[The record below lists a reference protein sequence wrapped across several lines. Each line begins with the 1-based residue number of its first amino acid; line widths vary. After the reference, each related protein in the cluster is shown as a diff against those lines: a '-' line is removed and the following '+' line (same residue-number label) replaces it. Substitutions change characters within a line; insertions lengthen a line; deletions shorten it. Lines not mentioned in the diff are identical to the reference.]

1 MACTAADLINIQPL
15 ALSDTFNTWF
25 DRTNNVIASVND
37 VNVFDVAVGPTN
49 GGLIRETGCS
59 AGFYNG
65 VVTLYVNPGAGI
77 GIGVPAFTNNYNKV
91 VMDATRL
98 EDLGAGTGS
107 SAANP
112 SVGDYVFLSDAS
124 DLRQGAYGTPK
135 RTSAERMLPPVVR
148 FDDTFTIQGNVNIVG
163 NLNVANDVAYIDS
176 NDLRIEDKLIEL
188 AYNRYVEFTVFG
200 AGFTSGTF
208 PVGLTAF
215 YHDTLTP
222 TSGNA
227 TTIGTISHWS
237 SGYTGATS
245 DVGAS
250 GSMAISSFS
259 EGGVVDIVLGGKL
272 VVTGSAITSVL
283 TVSGFAVG
291 EGTNFYNDQLLQP
304 SGLWIR
310 GSESDKHFV
319 WVCSAAQG
327 AQNWN
332 AFITDKNL
340 GVSGPDNWIL
350 SSKFASYGYSDST
363 VDNTFTFLG
372 APSGTANSFTRFD
385 VKSTL
390 IMKHSPTG
398 NAGITF
404 GNVFIGESA
413 IISAGSVVY
422 PGVVTSNWTKHFNA
436 DQLDGAHASTA
447 AAPWTIP
454 VGDVYGKIDANFFDA
469 EAIRKVFCQ
478 TGQSFAL
485 GNVLRYDFD
494 GTLTFARA
502 NNEQNAEALGI
513 VSGISGNCFTVTS
526 KGWLRG
532 ITGTG
537 GFTDL
542 LPLVTGNAYFLN
554 PDVGGRLVANV
565 DSGGYTLE
573 AGEVRKAMFVAAGS
587 NSGYVQNYTGIVVGD
602 SPTDLV
608 YLRSIAPVGSVH
620 PFAGSVSQI
629 PDGWL
634 VCNGARKSQTD
645 YNDLYNAIE
654 HNHYA
659 EATVSSVDNFEMVG
673 DTRGISAGDV
683 LRFEATPTSPIENGI
698 VSSVNTATR
707 VITLT
712 TSLFPVGTIPT
723 GTALKVYGVAVA
735 STVGNSV
742 FFLPDMRRRTV
753 FGTSSGA
760 GLAGSGFITP
770 QIGLGNAT
778 VQQTSAVSSGS
789 GINAVVDLP
798 PYVSMHW
805 IIRSKKGL
813 QATVLTGHNHDL
825 YYIRHNAVHTITGG
839 AANDL
844 TEGNR
849 TQFRAN
855 ARVLRNDSDDT
866 LHGSLTVEGSS
877 TVEKYLNVMT
887 VTGISANGFYNS
899 SAIISNSR
907 NLMVDIVSGQVSVRP
922 NFGISETGPPASAS
936 NYPEGFVWYR
946 KKSSVTAPVL
956 SGETPVG
963 GIIMFSGNTATLPT
977 NWKVCNGTGGTPNL
991 RDRFIVGAGSTY
1003 TAGDQ
1008 GGSTNIP
1015 DHKHWLARNTV
1026 DNNNDVTFSA
1036 RSATEA
1042 IFDAIPSQPGSY
1054 RLNGDEGPDEGN
1066 DTENAFASGGSYGL
1080 ITPKTVVDQATPS
1093 LPPYHALVYIMRMF

>member
-1 MACTAADLINIQPL
+1 MSCTAADLINIQPL

-25 DRTNNVIASVND
+25 DRTNNVIGSVNA

-59 AGFYNG
+59 SGFYNG

-135 RTSAERMLPPVVR
+135 RTSAERMLPPIVR
-148 FDDTFTIQGNVNIVG
+148 FDDTLTIQGNVNIVG

-208 PVGLTAF
+208 PVGLTTF

-245 DVGAS
+245 GVGAS

-272 VVTGSAITSVL
+272 VVTGSSITSVL

-310 GSESDKHFV
+310 GSESDKKFV

-454 VGDVYGKIDANFFDA
+454 VGDVYGKIDAAFFDA

-502 NNEQNAEALGI
+502 NNEQNSEALGI

-526 KGWLRG
+526 KGWIKG

-537 GFTDL
+537 GFTGL
-542 LPLVTGNAYFLN
+542 LPLVTGNAYFLH

-565 DSGGYTLE
+565 DSGAYELT

-645 YNDLYNAIE
+645 YNDLYTAIE

-659 EATVSSVDNFEMVG
+659 EATVSGVDNFEMVG
-673 DTRGISAGDV
+673 DTRGISVGDV
-683 LRFEATPTSPIENGI
+683 LRFEATPTSPTENGI
-698 VSSVNTATR
+698 VSSVVTATR
-707 VITLT
+707 IITLT
-712 TSLFPVGTIPT
+712 TNVLSTIAT

-760 GLAGSGFITP
+760 GLAGSGVITP
-770 QIGLGNAT
+770 PIALGNAT
-778 VQQTSAVSSGS
+778 IQQTSAVSSGS

-899 SAIISNSR
+899 SAITSTSR

-963 GIIMFSGNTATLPT
+963 GIIMFSGNTSTLPT
-977 NWKVCNGTGGTPNL
+977 NWKVCDGSNGTPNL
-991 RDRFIVGAGSTY
+991 RDRFIVGAGTTY
-1003 TAGDQ
+1003 IAGTE
-1008 GGSTNIP
+1008 GGSATAILV
-1015 DHKHWLARNTV
+1015 DHRHIYGM
-1026 DNNNDVTFSA
+1026 DNNTTDLNVEYDSHQGPKINNGGAEGGDGLHPYNTSKPKKNTGSLFSN
-1036 RSATEA
+1036 
-1042 IFDAIPSQPGSY
+1042 ID
-1054 RLNGDEGPDEGN
+1054 L
-1066 DTENAFASGGSYGL
+1066 
-1080 ITPKTVVDQATPS
+1080 TVVGETNTAN
-1093 LPPYHALVYIMRMF
+1093 LPPYHALVYIMRIS

>member
-272 VVTGSAITSVL
+272 VITGSAITSVL

-310 GSESDKHFV
+310 GSESDKRFV

-332 AFITDKNL
+332 AFVTDKNL

-413 IISAGSVVY
+413 ITTAGSVVF

-526 KGWLRG
+526 KGWLTG

-587 NSGYVQNYTGIVVGD
+587 YSGYVQNYTGIVVGD

-673 DTRGISAGDV
+673 DTRGISVGDV
-683 LRFEATPTSPIENGI
+683 LRFEATPTSPTENGI
-698 VSSVNTATR
+698 VLSVNTATR

-712 TSLFPVGTIPT
+712 TNVLSTIAT
-723 GTALKVYGVAVA
+723 GTALRVYGVAVA

-760 GLAGSGFITP
+760 GLAGSGVITP
-770 QIGLGNAT
+770 AIGIGNAT
-778 VQQTSAVSSGS
+778 VQQTSPVSAGS
-789 GINAVVDLP
+789 GIDAVVDLP

-839 AANDL
+839 AANNL
-844 TEGNR
+844 TEAQR

-866 LHGSLTVEGSS
+866 FNGSLTVQN
-877 TVEKYLNVMT
+877 YLNVMT
-887 VTGISANGFYNS
+887 VTGVDASGFYNS
-899 SAIISNSR
+899 SAITSTSR
-907 NLMVDIVSGQVSVRP
+907 NLMVDIVSGQVSVSP

-946 KKSSVTAPVL
+946 KKSSVSGPVM

-963 GIIMFSGNTATLPT
+963 GIIMWNAVGTLPT
-977 NWKVCNGTGGTPNL
+977 NWKVCDGSNGTPNL
-991 RDRFIVGAGSTY
+991 RDRFIVGAGTTY
-1003 TAGDQ
+1003 TVGTQ
-1008 GGSTNIP
+1008 GGSPDAVVVAHTHTVTDPGHTHRVALDGQQPSNGPDFEGGNSQGGGGLLSTSSSVTNISI
-1015 DHKHWLARNTV
+1015 A
-1026 DNNNDVTFSA
+1026 A
-1036 RSATEA
+1036 AGE
-1042 IFDAIPSQPGSY
+1042 
-1054 RLNGDEGPDEGN
+1054 
-1066 DTENAFASGGSYGL
+1066 SGVN
-1080 ITPKTVVDQATPS
+1080 KN
-1093 LPPYHALVYIMRMF
+1093 LPPYHALVYIMRMS

>member
-272 VVTGSAITSVL
+272 VITGSAITSVL

-310 GSESDKHFV
+310 GSESDKRFV

-332 AFITDKNL
+332 AFVTDKNL

-413 IISAGSVVY
+413 ITTAGSVVF

-454 VGDVYGKIDANFFDA
+454 IGDVYGKIDANFFDA
-469 EAIRKVFCQ
+469 QAIRKVFCQ

-485 GNVLRYDFD
+485 GNILRYDFD

-526 KGWLRG
+526 KGWLTG

-587 NSGYVQNYTGIVVGD
+587 YSGYVQNYTGIVVGD

-673 DTRGISAGDV
+673 DTRGISVGDV
-683 LRFEATPTSPIENGI
+683 LRFEATPTSPTENGI
-698 VSSVNTATR
+698 VLSVNTATR

-712 TSLFPVGTIPT
+712 TNVLSTIAT
-723 GTALKVYGVAVA
+723 GTALRVYGVAVA

-760 GLAGSGFITP
+760 GLAGSGVITP
-770 QIGLGNAT
+770 AIGIGNAT
-778 VQQTSAVSSGS
+778 VQQTSPVSSGS
-789 GINAVVDLP
+789 GIDAVVDLP

-839 AANDL
+839 AANNL
-844 TEGNR
+844 TEAQR

-866 LHGSLTVEGSS
+866 FNGSLTVQN
-877 TVEKYLNVMT
+877 YLNVMT
-887 VTGISANGFYNS
+887 VTGIDASGFYNS
-899 SAIISNSR
+899 SAITSTSR
-907 NLMVDIVSGQVSVRP
+907 NLMVDIVSGQVSVSP

-946 KKSSVTAPVL
+946 KKSSVSGPVM

-963 GIIMFSGNTATLPT
+963 GIIMWNAVGTLPT
-977 NWKVCNGTGGTPNL
+977 NWKVCDGSNGTPNL
-991 RDRFIVGAGSTY
+991 RDRFIVGAGTTY
-1003 TAGDQ
+1003 TVGTQ
-1008 GGSTNIP
+1008 GGSPDAVVVAHTHTVTDPGHTHRVALDGQQPSNGPDFEGGNSQGGGGLLSTSSSVTNISI
-1015 DHKHWLARNTV
+1015 A
-1026 DNNNDVTFSA
+1026 A
-1036 RSATEA
+1036 AGE
-1042 IFDAIPSQPGSY
+1042 
-1054 RLNGDEGPDEGN
+1054 
-1066 DTENAFASGGSYGL
+1066 SGVN
-1080 ITPKTVVDQATPS
+1080 KN
-1093 LPPYHALVYIMRMF
+1093 LPPYHALVYIMRMS

>member
-25 DRTNNVIASVND
+25 DRTNNVIESVNN
-37 VNVFDVAVGPTN
+37 VNIFDIAVGPTN
-49 GGLIRETGCS
+49 GGLIKETGCS
-59 AGFYNG
+59 SGFYNG
-65 VVTLYVNPGAGI
+65 VATLYVNPGAGI

-91 VMDATRL
+91 VLDATRL
-98 EDLGAGTGS
+98 EDLGAATGS
-107 SAANP
+107 SATNP
-112 SVGDYVFLSDAS
+112 SIGDYVFLSDAS

-148 FDDTFTIQGNVNIVG
+148 FDDSFTIQGNVNIVG
-163 NLNVANDVAYIDS
+163 NLNVANGVAYIDS

-188 AYNRYVEFTVFG
+188 AYNRYVQFTVFN
-200 AGFTSGTF
+200 AGLSSGSF
-208 PVGLTAF
+208 PVGLTAY

-222 TSGNA
+222 TSTNA
-227 TTIGTISHWS
+227 TTIGQVS
-237 SGYTGATS
+237 SWRIGTTGT
-245 DVGAS
+245 S
-250 GSMAISSFS
+250 GSISISSFDI
-259 EGGVVDIVLGGKL
+259 GGVADIVLGGKL
-272 VVTGSAITSVL
+272 VVTGSAITSAM
-283 TVSGFAVG
+283 TISGSAVG
-291 EGTNFYNDQLLQP
+291 EGTNFYTDQLLQP
-304 SGLWIR
+304 AGLWIR

-385 VKSTL
+385 VKSNL

-469 EAIRKVFCQ
+469 HAIRKVFCQ

-502 NNEQNAEALGI
+502 NNEQNSEALGI

-526 KGWLRG
+526 KGWLTG

-537 GFTDL
+537 GFTGL
-542 LPLVTGNAYFLN
+542 LPLVTGNAYFLH

-565 DSGGYTLE
+565 DSGAYELT
-573 AGEVRKAMFVAAGS
+573 AGEVRKAMFIAAGS
-587 NSGYVQNYTGIVVGD
+587 YSGYVQNYTGIVVGD

-634 VCNGARKSQTD
+634 VCNGACKSQTE
-645 YNDLYNAIE
+645 YNDLYTAIE

-659 EATVSSVDNFEMVG
+659 EATVTSVDNFQMVG
-673 DTRGISAGDV
+673 DTRGISVGDV
-683 LRFEATPTSPIENGI
+683 LTFEATPTSPSGNGI

-707 VITLT
+707 IITLT
-712 TSLFPVGTIPT
+712 TNVFSSIAT

-760 GLAGSGFITP
+760 GLAGNEFINP
-770 QIGLGNAT
+770 RIALGNAT
-778 VQQTSAVSSGS
+778 IQQTSEVSA
-789 GINAVVDLP
+789 GIGIDAVVDLP

-839 AANDL
+839 AANNL
-844 TEGNR
+844 TEAQR

-866 LHGSLTVEGSS
+866 FNGSLTVQN
-877 TVEKYLNVMT
+877 YLNVMT
-887 VTGISANGFYNS
+887 VTGIDASGFYNS
-899 SAIISNSR
+899 SAITSTSR

-963 GIIMFSGNTATLPT
+963 GIIMFSGNIATLPT
-977 NWKVCNGTGGTPNL
+977 NWKVCNGSSGTPDL
-991 RDRFIVGAGSTY
+991 TDRFIVGAGSTY
-1003 TAGDQ
+1003 TAGTQ
-1008 GGSTNIP
+1008 GGSATASLV
-1015 DHKHWLARNTV
+1015 DHRHIYVMDDNVSQSNTV
-1026 DNNNDVTFSA
+1026 GTYQG
-1036 RSATEA
+1036 
-1042 IFDAIPSQPGSY
+1042 P
-1054 RLNGDEGPDEGN
+1054 RLSNAGAEGGD
-1066 DTENAFASGGSYGL
+1066 GL
-1080 ITPKTVVDQATPS
+1080 YAMNTSTPKKNTGSLYSNVDLTVVGETNNAN
-1093 LPPYHALVYIMRMF
+1093 LPPYHALVYIMRMS

>member
-25 DRTNNVIASVND
+25 DRTNNVIASVNT

-59 AGFYNG
+59 SGFYNG

-107 SAANP
+107 SATNP

-148 FDDTFTIQGNVNIVG
+148 FDDTLTIQGNVNIVG

-208 PVGLTAF
+208 PVGLTTF

-259 EGGVVDIVLGGKL
+259 EGGVVDIILGGKL
-272 VVTGSAITSVL
+272 VVTGSSITSVL

-310 GSESDKHFV
+310 GSESDKKFV

-454 VGDVYGKIDANFFDA
+454 VGDVYGKIDAAFFDA

-502 NNEQNAEALGI
+502 NNEQNSEALGI

-526 KGWLRG
+526 KGWLNG

-537 GFTDL
+537 GFTGL

-565 DSGGYTLE
+565 DSGAYELI

-659 EATVSSVDNFEMVG
+659 EATVTSVDNFLMVG
-673 DTRGISAGDV
+673 DTRGISVGDV
-683 LRFEATPTSPIENGI
+683 LRFEATPTSPSGNGI
-698 VSSVNTATR
+698 VSSVDTTNR
-707 VITLT
+707 IITLT
-712 TSLFPVGTIPT
+712 TNVFSTITT

-760 GLAGSGFITP
+760 GLAGSGVITP
-770 QIGLGNAT
+770 PIALGNAT
-778 VQQTSAVSSGS
+778 VQQTSAVSAGS

-839 AANDL
+839 AANNL
-844 TEGNR
+844 TEENR

-899 SAIISNSR
+899 SAITSTSR

-946 KKSSVTAPVL
+946 KKSSVSGPVL

-977 NWKVCNGTGGTPNL
+977 NWKVCDGSNGTPNL
-991 RDRFIVGAGSTY
+991 RDRFIVGAGTTY
-1003 TAGDQ
+1003 TAGTQ
-1008 GGSTNIP
+1008 GGSP
-1015 DHKHWLARNTV
+1015 DAVVVAHTHTAPGRVYNVGCRVDCDDDGGWAGTSPTPPLLTV
-1026 DNNNDVTFSA
+1026 NSA
-1036 RSATEA
+1036 GE
-1042 IFDAIPSQPGSY
+1042 
-1054 RLNGDEGPDEGN
+1054 
-1066 DTENAFASGGSYGL
+1066 SG
-1080 ITPKTVVDQATPS
+1080 INKN
-1093 LPPYHALVYIMRMF
+1093 LPPYHALVYIMRIS

>member
-59 AGFYNG
+59 SGFYNG

-135 RTSAERMLPPVVR
+135 RTSAERMLPPIVR
-148 FDDTFTIQGNVNIVG
+148 FDDTLTIQGNVNIVG

-272 VVTGSAITSVL
+272 VVTGSSITDVL
-283 TVSGFAVG
+283 TISGSAVG
-291 EGTNFYNDQLLQP
+291 EGTNFYTDQLLQP

-310 GSESDKHFV
+310 GSESDKQFV

-385 VKSTL
+385 VKSNL

-469 EAIRKVFCQ
+469 QAIRKVFCQ

-502 NNEQNAEALGI
+502 NNEQNSEALGI

-526 KGWLRG
+526 KGWLTG

-537 GFTDL
+537 GFTGL
-542 LPLVTGNAYFLN
+542 LPLVTGNAYFLH

-565 DSGGYTLE
+565 DSGAYELT

-587 NSGYVQNYTGIVVGD
+587 YSGYVQNYTGIVVGD

-634 VCNGARKSQTD
+634 VCNGACKSQTD

-659 EATVSSVDNFEMVG
+659 EATVSSVNNFEMVG
-673 DTRGISAGDV
+673 DTRGISVGDV
-683 LRFEATPTSPIENGI
+683 LRFEATPTSPTENGI
-698 VSSVNTATR
+698 VSSVNTAAR
-707 VITLT
+707 IITLT
-712 TSLFPVGTIPT
+712 TNVLSTIAT

-760 GLAGSGFITP
+760 GLAGSGVITP
-770 QIGLGNAT
+770 AIGIGNAT
-778 VQQTSAVSSGS
+778 VQQTSPVSAGS
-789 GINAVVDLP
+789 GIDAVVDLP

-839 AANDL
+839 AANNL
-844 TEGNR
+844 TEAQR

-866 LHGSLTVEGSS
+866 FNGSLTVQN
-877 TVEKYLNVMT
+877 YLNVMT
-887 VTGISANGFYNS
+887 VTGVDASGFYNS
-899 SAIISNSR
+899 SAITSTSR
-907 NLMVDIVSGQVSVRP
+907 NLMVDIVSGQVSVSP

-946 KKSSVTAPVL
+946 KKSSVSGPVL

-963 GIIMFSGNTATLPT
+963 GIIMWNAVGTLPT
-977 NWKVCNGTGGTPNL
+977 NWKVCNGSNGTPDL
-991 RDRFIVGAGSTY
+991 RDRFIVGAGTTY
-1003 TAGDQ
+1003 TVGTQ
-1008 GGSTNIP
+1008 GGSP
-1015 DHKHWLARNTV
+1015 DAVVVAHTHT
-1026 DNNNDVTFSA
+1026 
-1036 RSATEA
+1036 
-1042 IFDAIPSQPGSY
+1042 
-1054 RLNGDEGPDEGN
+1054 
-1066 DTENAFASGGSYGL
+1066 ASGNVYNVGCRVDCDDDGGWAGTSPSPPPL
-1080 ITPKTVVDQATPS
+1080 TVNSTGESGVNKN
-1093 LPPYHALVYIMRMF
+1093 LPPYHALVYIMRIS

>member
-59 AGFYNG
+59 SGFYNG

-272 VVTGSAITSVL
+272 VITGSSITSVL

-310 GSESDKHFV
+310 GSESDKKFV

-372 APSGTANSFTRFD
+372 APSGTGNSFTRFD

-413 IISAGSVVY
+413 IISAGSVVF

-454 VGDVYGKIDANFFDA
+454 VGDVYGKIDAAFFDA

-526 KGWLRG
+526 KGWITG

-537 GFTDL
+537 GFTGL
-542 LPLVTGNAYFLN
+542 LPLVTGNAYFLH

-565 DSGGYTLE
+565 DSGAYELT

-587 NSGYVQNYTGIVVGD
+587 YSGYVQNYTGIVVGD

-659 EATVSSVDNFEMVG
+659 EATVSGVNNFEMVG
-673 DTRGISAGDV
+673 DTRGISVDDV
-683 LRFEATPTSPIENGI
+683 LRFEATPTSPSGNGI

-770 QIGLGNAT
+770 QIALGNAT

-866 LHGSLTVEGSS
+866 FNGSLTVQN
-877 TVEKYLNVMT
+877 YLNVMT
-887 VTGISANGFYNS
+887 VTGVDASGFYNS
-899 SAIISNSR
+899 SAITSTSR

-946 KKSSVTAPVL
+946 KKSSVSGQTGSVM

-977 NWKVCNGTGGTPNL
+977 NWKVCDGTSGTPNL
-991 RDRFIVGAGSTY
+991 RDRFIVGAGTKY
-1003 TAGDQ
+1003 AAGDQ
-1008 GGSTNIP
+1008 GGSAIASLV
-1015 DHKHWLARNTV
+1015 DHRHIYGMDDNTPQIDTI
-1026 DNNNDVTFSA
+1026 DN
-1036 RSATEA
+1036 
-1042 IFDAIPSQPGSY
+1042 Y
-1054 RLNGDEGPDEGN
+1054 RGP
-1066 DTENAFASGGSYGL
+1066 TISGGGAQGGGSLVTYS
-1080 ITPKTVVDQATPS
+1080 TSSPKKNTGSLYSNTNSTVVPDSNTAN
-1093 LPPYHALVYIMRMF
+1093 LPPYHALVYIMRIS

>member
-25 DRTNNVIASVND
+25 DRTNNVIESVND

-107 SAANP
+107 SATNP

-148 FDDTFTIQGNVNIVG
+148 FDDTLTIQGNVNIVG

-272 VVTGSAITSVL
+272 VITGSAITSVL

-310 GSESDKHFV
+310 GSESDKRFV

-447 AAPWTIP
+447 SAPWTIP

-469 EAIRKVFCQ
+469 DAIRKVFCQ

-502 NNEQNAEALGI
+502 NNEQNSEALGI

-526 KGWLRG
+526 KGWITG

-537 GFTDL
+537 GFTGL
-542 LPLVTGNAYFLN
+542 LPLVTGNAYFLH

-565 DSGGYTLE
+565 DSGAYTLE

-659 EATVSSVDNFEMVG
+659 EATVSGVNNFEMVG
-673 DTRGISAGDV
+673 DTRGISVGDV
-683 LRFEATPTSPIENGI
+683 LRFEATPTSPSGNGI
-698 VSSVNTATR
+698 VSSVNNSNR

-712 TSLFPVGTIPT
+712 TNLFSSIA

-735 STVGNSV
+735 SIVGNSV

-770 QIGLGNAT
+770 AIGLGNAT

-877 TVEKYLNVMT
+877 TVQNYLNVMT
-887 VTGISANGFYNS
+887 VTGVDASGFYNS
-899 SAIISNSR
+899 SAITSNSR

-946 KKSSVTAPVL
+946 KKSSVSGPVL

-963 GIIMFSGNTATLPT
+963 GIIMWNAVGTLPT
-977 NWKVCNGTGGTPNL
+977 NWKVCDGNNGTPNL
-991 RDRFIVGAGSTY
+991 RDRFIVGAGTTY
-1003 TAGDQ
+1003 AVGTQ
-1008 GGSTNIP
+1008 GGSPDAVVVAHSHLLGGHDSNAENGGNGENTEFVSSYSFPASDNIST
-1015 DHKHWLARNTV
+1015 NTV
-1026 DNNNDVTFSA
+1026 
-1036 RSATEA
+1036 
-1042 IFDAIPSQPGSY
+1042 GSS
-1054 RLNGDEGPDEGN
+1054 G
-1066 DTENAFASGGSYGL
+1066 TNAN
-1080 ITPKTVVDQATPS
+1080 
-1093 LPPYHALVYIMRMF
+1093 LPPYHALVYIMRMS

>member
-272 VVTGSAITSVL
+272 VITGSAITSVL

-310 GSESDKHFV
+310 GSESDKRFV

-332 AFITDKNL
+332 AFVTDKNL

-372 APSGTANSFTRFD
+372 APSGTANSFTRFE

-413 IISAGSVVY
+413 ITTAGSVVF

-526 KGWLRG
+526 KGWLTG

-542 LPLVTGNAYFLN
+542 LPLVTGNAYFLH

-565 DSGGYTLE
+565 DSGAYELT

-673 DTRGISAGDV
+673 DTRGISVGDV
-683 LRFEATPTSPIENGI
+683 LRFEATPTSPTENGI

-707 VITLT
+707 VINLT
-712 TSLFPVGTIPT
+712 TSVLSSIAT

-760 GLAGSGFITP
+760 GLAGSGVITP
-770 QIGLGNAT
+770 AIGIGNAT
-778 VQQTSAVSSGS
+778 VQQTSPVSSGS
-789 GINAVVDLP
+789 GIDAVVDLP

-839 AANDL
+839 AANNL
-844 TEGNR
+844 TEAQR

-866 LHGSLTVEGSS
+866 FNGSLTVQN
-877 TVEKYLNVMT
+877 YLNVMT
-887 VTGISANGFYNS
+887 VTGVDASGFYNS
-899 SAIISNSR
+899 SAITSTSR
-907 NLMVDIVSGQVSVRP
+907 NLMVDIVSGQVSVSP

-946 KKSSVTAPVL
+946 KKSSVSGPVM

-963 GIIMFSGNTATLPT
+963 GIIMWNAVGTLPT
-977 NWKVCNGTGGTPNL
+977 NWKVCDGTNNTPNL
-991 RDRFIVGAGSTY
+991 RDRFIVGAGTTY
-1003 TAGDQ
+1003 TVDTQ
-1008 GGSTNIP
+1008 GGSPDAVVVAHTHTVTDPGHTHRVALDGQQPSNGPDFEGGNSQGGGGLLSTSSSVTNISI
-1015 DHKHWLARNTV
+1015 A
-1026 DNNNDVTFSA
+1026 A
-1036 RSATEA
+1036 AGE
-1042 IFDAIPSQPGSY
+1042 
-1054 RLNGDEGPDEGN
+1054 
-1066 DTENAFASGGSYGL
+1066 SGVN
-1080 ITPKTVVDQATPS
+1080 KN
-1093 LPPYHALVYIMRMF
+1093 LPPYHALVYIMRIS

>member
-1 MACTAADLINIQPL
+1 M
-15 ALSDTFNTWF
+15 
-25 DRTNNVIASVND
+25 
-37 VNVFDVAVGPTN
+37 
-49 GGLIRETGCS
+49 
-59 AGFYNG
+59 
-65 VVTLYVNPGAGI
+65 
-77 GIGVPAFTNNYNKV
+77 
-91 VMDATRL
+91 
-98 EDLGAGTGS
+98 
-107 SAANP
+107 
-112 SVGDYVFLSDAS
+112 
-124 DLRQGAYGTPK
+124 
-135 RTSAERMLPPVVR
+135 
-148 FDDTFTIQGNVNIVG
+148 
-163 NLNVANDVAYIDS
+163 
-176 NDLRIEDKLIEL
+176 
-188 AYNRYVEFTVFG
+188 
-200 AGFTSGTF
+200 
-208 PVGLTAF
+208 
-215 YHDTLTP
+215 
-222 TSGNA
+222 
-227 TTIGTISHWS
+227 
-237 SGYTGATS
+237 
-245 DVGAS
+245 
-250 GSMAISSFS
+250 
-259 EGGVVDIVLGGKL
+259 
-272 VVTGSAITSVL
+272 
-283 TVSGFAVG
+283 
-291 EGTNFYNDQLLQP
+291 
-304 SGLWIR
+304 
-310 GSESDKHFV
+310 
-319 WVCSAAQG
+319 
-327 AQNWN
+327 
-332 AFITDKNL
+332 
-340 GVSGPDNWIL
+340 
-350 SSKFASYGYSDST
+350 
-363 VDNTFTFLG
+363 
-372 APSGTANSFTRFD
+372 
-385 VKSTL
+385 
-390 IMKHSPTG
+390 
-398 NAGITF
+398 
-404 GNVFIGESA
+404 
-413 IISAGSVVY
+413 
-422 PGVVTSNWTKHFNA
+422 
-436 DQLDGAHASTA
+436 
-447 AAPWTIP
+447 
-454 VGDVYGKIDANFFDA
+454 
-469 EAIRKVFCQ
+469 
-478 TGQSFAL
+478 
-485 GNVLRYDFD
+485 
-494 GTLTFARA
+494 
-502 NNEQNAEALGI
+502 
-513 VSGISGNCFTVTS
+513 
-526 KGWLRG
+526 
-532 ITGTG
+532 
-537 GFTDL
+537 
-542 LPLVTGNAYFLN
+542 N

-565 DSGGYTLE
+565 DSGAYTLE

-659 EATVSSVDNFEMVG
+659 EATVSGVDNFQMVG
-673 DTRGISAGDV
+673 DTRGISVGDV
-683 LRFEATPTSPIENGI
+683 LRFEATPTSPSGNGI
-698 VSSVNTATR
+698 VSSVNNSNR

-712 TSLFPVGTIPT
+712 TNLFSSIA

-735 STVGNSV
+735 SIVGNSV

-770 QIGLGNAT
+770 QIALGNAT

>member
-25 DRTNNVIASVND
+25 DRTNNVIESVNT

-59 AGFYNG
+59 SGFYNG

-107 SAANP
+107 SATNP

-135 RTSAERMLPPVVR
+135 RTSAERMLPPIVR
-148 FDDTFTIQGNVNIVG
+148 FDDTLTIQGNVNIVG

-208 PVGLTAF
+208 PVGLTTF

-245 DVGAS
+245 GVGAS

-272 VVTGSAITSVL
+272 VVTGSSITSVL

-310 GSESDKHFV
+310 GSESDKKFV

-385 VKSTL
+385 VKSNL

-454 VGDVYGKIDANFFDA
+454 VGDVYGKIDAAFFDA

-526 KGWLRG
+526 KGWLKG

-537 GFTDL
+537 GFTGL
-542 LPLVTGNAYFLN
+542 LPLVTGNAYFLH

-565 DSGGYTLE
+565 DSGAYELT

-587 NSGYVQNYTGIVVGD
+587 YSGYVQNYTGIVVGD

-645 YNDLYNAIE
+645 YNDLYTAIE

-659 EATVSSVDNFEMVG
+659 EATVSGVDNFQMVG
-673 DTRGISAGDV
+673 DTRGISVGDV
-683 LRFEATPTSPIENGI
+683 LRFEATPNSPTENGI
-698 VSSVNTATR
+698 VLSVNTTTR
-707 VITLT
+707 IITLT
-712 TSLFPVGTIPT
+712 ANVLSTIT
-723 GTALKVYGVAVA
+723 QGTALKVYGVAVA

-760 GLAGSGFITP
+760 GLAGSGVITP
-770 QIGLGNAT
+770 AIGLGNAT
-778 VQQTSAVSSGS
+778 IQQTSAVSSGS

-899 SAIISNSR
+899 SAITNNSR

-922 NFGISETGPPASAS
+922 NFGISETGPPDSAS
-936 NYPEGFVWYR
+936 NYPEGFVWYK

-963 GIIMFSGNTATLPT
+963 GIIMFSGNIATLPT
-977 NWKVCNGTGGTPNL
+977 NWKVCNGLNGTPNL
-991 RDRFIVGAGSTY
+991 QDRFIVGAGSTY
-1003 TAGDQ
+1003 QAGNE

-1015 DHKHWLARNTV
+1015 NHKHWVGRQTFGDDIFFNAR
-1026 DNNNDVTFSA
+1026 VT
-1036 RSATEA
+1036 TDA
-1042 IFDAIPSQPGSY
+1042 ILDAIPPDTHRFGI
-1054 RLNGDEGPDEGN
+1054 NGAGGGDGTGV
-1066 DTENAFASGGSYGL
+1066 ENPFTASSATTGI
-1080 ITPKTVVDQATPS
+1080 ITSKSIVDQATPS
-1093 LPPYHALVYIMRMF
+1093 LPPYHALVYIMRMS